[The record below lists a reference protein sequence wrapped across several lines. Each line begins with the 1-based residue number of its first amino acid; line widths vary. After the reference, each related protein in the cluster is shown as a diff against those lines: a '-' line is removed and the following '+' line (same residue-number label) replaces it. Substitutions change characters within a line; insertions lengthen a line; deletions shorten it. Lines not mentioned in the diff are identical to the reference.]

1 MSLKPVRSRL
11 GLFLLILAGAGL
23 RAAPEAIDVGS
34 GKQLFV
40 DDRFIESSDRVR
52 LTLNPPWQDRRIL
65 LEPDQDWEGP
75 GQGGSIGLYSS
86 VLKENGKIRIWYDQ
100 RQYGED
106 RFPDVL
112 RVCYAESD
120 DGLVFVKPRL
130 GLHESNGSRQNNIVI
145 PGKIGGSSVWIDPH
159 ASPEHRY
166 KTQAKVYPSAEL
178 HLHTSPD
185 GIRWKLFSKLDPG
198 PGGWDTQSIIFWD
211 PPSSRYLLFTRYWTR
226 FDDRNRN
233 FRSVRRL
240 ESRDLVHWT
249 NQSIVVDPDAIDRAT
264 HATPTGQPPVDY
276 YGADVFRYEEAD
288 QVYILLAQAFWHWK
302 PRPPVSGLGPSA
314 MDVRLLVSRDGKRFR
329 RVGERKPFLRMG
341 PPGSFDSARVWA
353 LPHPVRMGDEIWIY
367 YNGSNRDHD
376 YQLDSESSVHRT
388 GISRAVMRLDGFVS
402 VDAPYGGGRFTTPPI
417 RFSGS
422 RLELNLDTGGGGEA
436 RVEVL
441 DDTGQPVPGFSRD
454 EALPLNGNSVRLP
467 VRWKGDPDLKKLAG
481 ESVRLRFHLQDCKLY
496 AFQFKEIDGAAGA
509 ASFQAP
515 TGTGVFQAPDARR
528 VTRRQNDA
536 LAGGRLKD
544 VPPVGT

>member
-1 MSLKPVRSRL
+1 MSLKPMRPHL
-11 GLFLLILAGAGL
+11 GLLLLVLVGAGL
-23 RAAPEAIDVGS
+23 RAAPETIDVGS
-34 GKQLFV
+34 RKQLFV
-40 DDRFIESSDRVR
+40 DGRFIDSNYRVR
-52 LTLNPPWQDRRIL
+52 LTMIPPWQDRRTL

-75 GQGGSIGLYSS
+75 GQGGSIGPYSS
-86 VLKENGKIRIWYDQ
+86 VLKDNGKIRIWYDQ
-100 RQYGED
+100 RQYGD
-106 RFPDVL
+106 DPFPEVL

-130 GLHESNGSRQNNIVI
+130 GIHEAGGSRRNNVVL

-159 ASPEHRY
+159 APPEHRY

-249 NQSIVVDPDAIDRAT
+249 NQSIVVGPDSTDRAT
-264 HATPTGQPPVDY
+264 HVTPTGQPPVDY

-302 PRPPVSGLGPSA
+302 PRPPISGLGPSA
-314 MDVRLLVSRDGKRFR
+314 MDVRLLVSRDGKQFR

-353 LPHPVRMGDEIWIY
+353 LPHPVRMGDELWIY

-376 YQLDSESSVHRT
+376 RQLDSESSSHRT

-422 RLELNLDTGGGGEA
+422 RLELNLDTGGGGQA
-436 RVEVL
+436 LVEIL
-441 DDTGQPVPGFSRD
+441 DKSGRTVPGFSR
-454 EALPLNGNSVRLP
+454 EKALPLNGNSVRLP
-467 VRWKGDPDLKKLAG
+467 VRWREDPDLEKLAG
-481 ESVRLRFHLQDCKLY
+481 QPVRLRFHLQDCKLY
-496 AFQFKEIDGAAGA
+496 AFQFKESESG
-509 ASFQAP
+509 
-515 TGTGVFQAPDARR
+515 R
-528 VTRRQNDA
+528 TRAIR
-536 LAGGRLKD
+536 
-544 VPPVGT
+544 

>member
-1 MSLKPVRSRL
+1 MSLKLARSCP
-11 GLFLLILAGAGL
+11 GLLLLILAGAGP
-23 RAAPEAIDVGS
+23 RAAPETIDVGS
-34 GKQLFV
+34 RKQLFV
-40 DDRFIESSDRVR
+40 DERFIESSHGVR
-52 LTLNPPWQDRRIL
+52 LIMNPPWQDRRIL
-65 LEPDQDWEGP
+65 LKPDQSWEGP
-75 GQGGSIGLYSS
+75 GRGGSIGLYSS
-86 VLKENGKIRIWYDQ
+86 VLKENGKIRLWYDQ

-112 RVCYAESD
+112 RVCYAESE
-120 DGLVFVKPRL
+120 DGLSFVKPRL
-130 GLHESNGSRQNNIVI
+130 GLHDSGGSRQNNIVI

-159 ASPEHRY
+159 APPEHRF

-185 GIRWKLFSKLDPG
+185 GIRWKLFAKLDPG

-211 PPSSRYLLFTRYWTR
+211 PPSSRYLLFTRYWTQ

-240 ESRDLVHWT
+240 ESRDLLHWT
-249 NQSIVVDPDAIDRAT
+249 NQSIVVGPDEVDRAT

-276 YGADVFRYEEAD
+276 YGADVFRYEEAE
-288 QVYILLAQAFWHWK
+288 QVYVMLAQAFWHWK

-314 MDVRLLVSRDGKRFR
+314 MDVRLLVSRDGRQFR
-329 RVGERKPFLRMG
+329 RVGDRKPFLRMG

-353 LPHPVRMGDEIWIY
+353 LPHPVRMGDELWIY

-376 YQLDSESSVHRT
+376 SQLDSESSSHRT
-388 GISRAVMRLDGFVS
+388 GISRAVLRLDGFVS

-422 RLELNLDTGGGGEA
+422 RLELNLDTGGGGQA
-436 RVEVL
+436 QVEIL
-441 DDTGQPVPGFSRD
+441 DESGQPIPGFSRD

-467 VRWKGDPDLKKLAG
+467 ARWKGDPDLKKLAG
-481 ESVRLRFHLQDCKLY
+481 EPVRLRFHLQDCKLY
-496 AFQFKEIDGAAGA
+496 AFQFKEKDGAASGA
-509 ASFQAP
+509 ASF
-515 TGTGVFQAPDARR
+515 
-528 VTRRQNDA
+528 
-536 LAGGRLKD
+536 
-544 VPPVGT
+544 